1 MEFDREYFEAEVRDG
16 FYVTA
21 EMKQAW
27 AAQLEVLNDFDKACR
42 ENGLEY
48 YADWGTML
56 GAVRH
61 GGFIP
66 WDDDIDVCMK
76 RPDYNRFLRIAKEI
90 MPGKY
95 DIYNLETDE
104 NNDNMLSRLINARE
118 IGFEKHR
125 LEKYHGFPYIVGID
139 ISPLDFVPSL
149 REEADFQKIIIRI
162 VNIVSK
168 LCRRY
173 EKEQDNKNL
182 LEEIIGYINQIEKMC
197 AVKLDRDKNLAQ
209 QLNMLLDRLCG
220 LYKEDECEYICS
232 MTEWIKADRQIY
244 PKYYYDEVIRMP
256 FENIT
261 IPVPKQYDKI
271 LTELYGDYHVKVHNC
286 DSHEYPFFQEA
297 RDEIIE
303 LGGNIPHFALD
314 MKEYKSFIAQ
324 ENTIR
329 NFRKLASIDPEKK
342 KTVLFMPFKAKYW
355 KTMQSLWEKYSQNE
369 DIDVLVMP
377 MHYYYR
383 NINGTVEQY
392 VEEDEYP
399 KELHIVS
406 LDEYNFEKDRPV
418 EIVFQNPYDECNVA
432 TTVHP
437 IYYSKNLLMHTDKL
451 TYIPYFTTE
460 EIAEDDMRA
469 DVSMNEYVTMPGVV
483 YSDRVILQSENI
495 KKLYVRKLVEFYGE
509 DTRNEWESK
518 LCTTF

>member
-76 RPDYNRFLRIAKEI
+76 RPDYDKFLKIAKKI
-90 MPGKY
+90 MPDGY

-104 NNDNMLSRLINARE
+104 HSDNMLTRLINAKRV
-118 IGFEKHR
+118 GFDEER
-125 LEKYHGFPYIVGID
+125 LKKFHGFPYVAGID
-139 ISPLDFVPSL
+139 ISPLGFIPTQKED
-149 REEADFQKIIIRI
+149 ADFQKNLVRI
-162 VNIVSK
+162 VNSVARLYRK
-168 LCRRY
+168 Y
-173 EKEQDNKNL
+173 EKEENESL
-182 LEEIIGYINQIEKMC
+182 LVEIKSYIGQIEKMC
-197 AVKLDRDKNLAQ
+197 AIKLDWKRNFAQ

-220 LYKEDECEYICS
+220 LYREDECEYIGNII
-232 MTEWIKADRQIY
+232 EWMKSGKMIY
-244 PKYYYDEVIRMP
+244 PKDYYNNIVRMP

-297 RDEIIE
+297 RNEIIE
-303 LGGNIPHFALD
+303 YGVNIPHFALD
-314 MKEYKSFIAQ
+314 MKEYKNFINQ

-329 NFRKLASIDPEKK
+329 NFRKLASIDTEKK
-342 KTVLFMPFKAKYW
+342 RTVLFMPFKAKYW
-355 KTMQSLWEKYSQNE
+355 KTMQPLWEKYSQIE

-469 DVSMNEYVTMPGVV
+469 DASMNEYVTMPGVV

>member
-1 MEFDREYFEAEVRDG
+1 M
-16 FYVTA
+16 
-21 EMKQAW
+21 
-27 AAQLEVLNDFDKACR
+27 
-42 ENGLEY
+42 
-48 YADWGTML
+48 
-56 GAVRH
+56 
-61 GGFIP
+61 
-66 WDDDIDVCMK
+66 
-76 RPDYNRFLRIAKEI
+76 
-90 MPGKY
+90 
-95 DIYNLETDE
+95 
-104 NNDNMLSRLINARE
+104 
-118 IGFEKHR
+118 
-125 LEKYHGFPYIVGID
+125 
-139 ISPLDFVPSL
+139 
-149 REEADFQKIIIRI
+149 
-162 VNIVSK
+162 
-168 LCRRY
+168 
-173 EKEQDNKNL
+173 
-182 LEEIIGYINQIEKMC
+182 
-197 AVKLDRDKNLAQ
+197 
-209 QLNMLLDRLCG
+209 
-220 LYKEDECEYICS
+220 
-232 MTEWIKADRQIY
+232 IY
-244 PKYYYDEVIRMP
+244 PKDYYNNIVRMP

-297 RDEIIE
+297 RNEIIE
-303 LGGNIPHFALD
+303 YGVNIPHFALN
-314 MKEYKSFIAQ
+314 MKEYKNFINQ

-329 NFRKLASIDPEKK
+329 NFRKLASIDTEKK
-342 KTVLFMPFKAKYW
+342 RTVLFMPFKAKYW
-355 KTMQSLWEKYSQNE
+355 KTMQPLWEKYSQIE

-399 KELHIVS
+399 KELHMVS
-406 LDEYNFEKDRPV
+406 LDEYNFEKNRPV

-437 IYYSKNLLMHTDKL
+437 IYYSKNLFMHTDKL

-469 DVSMNEYVTMPGVV
+469 DASMNEYVTMPGVV

-509 DTRNEWESK
+509 DTRDKWESK